1 MDGSVRWILGRG
13 RSGLARTMI
22 VAALLVASAGTV
34 RGELLIVANDEKVSW
49 DEQGAQLL
57 QPERAGLDSVC
68 LYDIGADPEAP
79 PLVAKLGLQSSV
91 YGPPTN
97 LALTPDETLA
107 FVTNPVRLQEEGGQV
122 KVVPGDELHVI
133 DLEGGPRHVATL
145 TVGQQPSGLDITPDG
160 RLLLI
165 ANRAGESV
173 SVLRIGGK
181 TATFVDTVQVGAPVC
196 AVRVTPDGRR
206 ALVVFKEDNQVGL
219 LRIRSE
225 TVTFDPAEN
234 MNVGIS
240 PYNVDVTPSGDL
252 ALVANS
258 GPTGGNDGQA
268 DPVSVIDL
276 AASPPRVVDVV
287 GVGDGP
293 EGLAISPTGALAV
306 VALID
311 GTQNAASD
319 PRTAWAAKKNG
330 KVAVLEI
337 GGNAVRKA
345 GEIEV
350 GGMPEGVA
358 FSADGRHVY
367 VGNFLSR
374 TISILRVEEDGTVV
388 DTGKT
393 IDLEGS
399 PAALRGTR

>member
-1 MDGSVRWILGRG
+1 MRAPGRARSWLIALGAVTILLLAPSRG
-13 RSGLARTMI
+13 GA
-22 VAALLVASAGTV
+22 
-34 RGELLIVANDEKVSW
+34 ELMIVANDEQVSW
-49 DEQGAQLL
+49 DEQGRQLL
-57 QPERAGLDSVC
+57 RPERAGLDSVC
-68 LYDIGADPEAP
+68 LYDIGSDPEAP
-79 PLVAKLGLQSSV
+79 SLVATLGLQSSV

-97 LALTPDETLA
+97 LAITPDETLA
-107 FVTNPVRLQEEGGQV
+107 FVTNPVRIQEEGGQL
-122 KVVPGDELHVI
+122 KVVPNDELHVI
-133 DLEGGPRHVATL
+133 DLTEEPRHVATL

-173 SVLRIGGK
+173 SVLRIGGG
-181 TATFVDTVQVGAPVC
+181 TAIFVDTVQVGAPVS

-206 ALVVFKEDNQVGL
+206 ALIVFKQDNQVGL
-219 LRIRSE
+219 LHIRSE
-225 TVTFDPAEN
+225 TVTFDPGEN
-234 MNVGIS
+234 INVGIS

-258 GPTGGNDGQA
+258 GVTGGNDGHA
-268 DPVSVIDL
+268 DSVSVIDL
-276 AASPPRVVDVV
+276 TVTPARVIDVV

-306 VALID
+306 VALVE
-311 GTQNAASD
+311 GTQNARAD
-319 PRTAWAAKKNG
+319 PRTAWAAKENG

-337 GGNAVRKA
+337 SGKTVRKT

-350 GGMPEGVA
+350 GGMPEGVV
-358 FSADGRHVY
+358 FSADGHHVY

-374 TISILRVEEDGTVV
+374 NVSILRVEEDGTVV

-393 IDLEGS
+393 LDLEGS
-399 PAALRGTR
+399 PAAMRGRR

>member
-1 MDGSVRWILGRG
+1 
-13 RSGLARTMI
+13 
-22 VAALLVASAGTV
+22 
-34 RGELLIVANDEKVSW
+34 
-49 DEQGAQLL
+49 
-57 QPERAGLDSVC
+57 
-68 LYDIGADPEAP
+68 
-79 PLVAKLGLQSSV
+79 
-91 YGPPTN
+91 
-97 LALTPDETLA
+97 
-107 FVTNPVRLQEEGGQV
+107 
-122 KVVPGDELHVI
+122 
-133 DLEGGPRHVATL
+133 VATL

-181 TATFVDTVQVGAPVC
+181 TAVFVDTVQVGTPVA

-206 ALVVFKEDNQVGL
+206 ALIVFKQDNQVGL
-219 LRIRSE
+219 LHIRSE
-225 TVTFDPAEN
+225 TVTFDPVEN
-234 MNVGIS
+234 INVGIS

-252 ALVANS
+252 ALVADS
-258 GPTGGNDGQA
+258 GITGGNDGHA
-268 DPVSVIDL
+268 DSVSVIDL
-276 AASPPRVVDVV
+276 TVEPARVIDVV

-311 GTQNAASD
+311 GTQNAAAD

-330 KVAVLEI
+330 KVAILEI
-337 GGNAVRKA
+337 SGKTVRKT

-350 GGMPEGVA
+350 GGMPEGVV
-358 FSADGRHVY
+358 FSGDGRYVY

-374 TISILRVEEDGTVV
+374 NISILRVEEDGSVV

-393 IDLEGS
+393 LDLETA
-399 PAALRGTR
+399 PAAMRGAR